1 MIGLFESIVV
11 DSFLFEEVCDVDEA
25 FFLFEVVDN
34 LVIVFFETVD
44 DDSVDNA
51 SAAVCS
57 LFDGVARVCSS
68 VFLVDDNELLVI
80 EDESVLNCTVESLD
94 EEESNKSLVGFGIGI
109 SSLEKVVWFIE
120 SLSLS

>member
-1 MIGLFESIVV
+1 M
-11 DSFLFEEVCDVDEA
+11 
-25 FFLFEVVDN
+25 FEVVDN

-57 LFDGVARVCSS
+57 LFDGVGRVCSS

-80 EDESVLNCTVESLD
+80 EDESVLNCTVEFLD
-94 EEESNKSLVGFGIGI
+94 EEEFNKSLVGFGIRI
-109 SSLEKVVWFIE
+109 WRRRQ
-120 SLSLS
+120 